1 MLVYIIK
8 SILCLF
14 VLLTFY
20 KLCLENE
27 KVHSFK
33 RFFLIGSLML
43 SITLPLITFTYT
55 TEVSP
60 GNEMYAAAGSVP
72 LSQVVA
78 KSSMFEIFINEY
90 LPYLLTGFYVIGA
103 LFLLYR
109 FAKNLY
115 KMNFQIKNNKKLS
128 EQPYIYVL
136 LKSKLNPHTFLNYIF
151 LNKNDYEEQKIAR
164 EVILHE
170 KAHVDQKH
178 TIDILIIEF
187 LQIIFWINPLF
198 IWLKKLAK
206 LNHEFLADEKVLREI
221 KNAPRYSKILYN
233 YAGGSHQAALSS
245 SINYSLTKKR
255 ILMISKSF
263 SIRKFLIRLG
273 FFVPVLGCCLFFFN
287 NKIAAKP
294 LITSENNTN
303 SKIPDNQLS
312 EINEN
317 VIPQDNQIIEEQNY
331 NENETSVI
339 FQEEGVLNVKVEG
352 EKIWLNQK
360 LIKLEDFSAEVDAI
374 TEDWSKEAMENPW
387 FNIDFSNSTTNF
399 IERLNK
405 EYRKTK
411 LSEISGTEFLAPK
424 PPAAAGTPPPPP
436 PPPVRERSEQIP
448 PPPPPPAAEH
458 ARAPHERR
466 LMNERDE
473 RREVLR
479 MERQSLQQERERI
492 REERMTMEKDRKMSK
507 RERERM
513 ERDMAREQ
521 ERIEQRQ
528 KRLEERQVEI
538 ERLRSEIPAPPPP
551 PTEKAT
557 QVITEDVRN
566 ENGFTVKTMV
576 RKESSMSKYPKEA
589 IYYLNDEEIS
599 YKKAMEIINEG
610 KAKQVDIRKKSPNI
624 DVVKIYI

>member
-1 MLVYIIK
+1 MLEYIIK
-8 SILCLF
+8 SVLCLF

-55 TEVSP
+55 TEVLP
-60 GNEMYAAAGSVP
+60 GNEVYSAAGSVP
-72 LSQVVA
+72 VAQVGTE
-78 KSSMFEIFINEY
+78 SSFYEIFINEY
-90 LPYLLTGFYVIGA
+90 LPYLLTGFYVIGS

-109 FAKNLY
+109 FGKNLY
-115 KMNFQIKNNKKLS
+115 KMNFQIRNNKKLN

-151 LNKNDYEEQKIAR
+151 LNKNDYEEKKIAR

-206 LNHEFLADEKVLREI
+206 VNHEFLADDKVLREI
-221 KNAPRYSKILYN
+221 NNAPRYSKILYN

-263 SIRKFLIRLG
+263 SIRNFLIRLG
-273 FFVPVLGCCLFFFN
+273 LFVPVLGCCLFFFN
-287 NKIAAKP
+287 NEIVAKP
-294 LITSENNTN
+294 LYTSEDYTI
-303 SKIPDNQLS
+303 SKIQDNQLDNTNES
-312 EINEN
+312 FIPLDNEIVE
-317 VIPQDNQIIEEQNY
+317 DQNY
-331 NENETSVI
+331 NENINSNNN
-339 FQEEGVLNVKVEG
+339 FQEEGVLNIKVNG

-360 LIKLEDFSAEVDAI
+360 LVKLEDFSAEVDAI
-374 TEDWSKEAMENPW
+374 TEDWSQESIENPW

-399 IERLNK
+399 IEKLNK

-448 PPPPPPAAEH
+448 PPPPPAAEH
-458 ARAPHERR
+458 ARAPHDGRS
-466 LMNERDE
+466 MKERDE
-473 RREVLR
+473 RREALR
-479 MERQSLQQERERI
+479 MERQSLQRERERM
-492 REERMTMEKDRKMSK
+492 REERMAMENDRKMSK

-513 ERDMAREQ
+513 ERDMVREQ
-521 ERIEQRQ
+521 ERLEQKQ

-538 ERLRSEIPAPPPP
+538 ERLRSDIPAPPPP
-551 PTEKAT
+551 PNPIDEIDNINEAGGSFFYNGEKISAEKAK
-557 QVITEDVRN
+557 DV
-566 ENGFTVKTMV
+566 
-576 RKESSMSKYPKEA
+576 
-589 IYYLNDEEIS
+589 
-599 YKKAMEIINEG
+599 
-610 KAKQVDIRKKSPNI
+610 IRKNDNI
-624 DVVKIYI
+624 NIRVSRTGDSKEKVEITDN